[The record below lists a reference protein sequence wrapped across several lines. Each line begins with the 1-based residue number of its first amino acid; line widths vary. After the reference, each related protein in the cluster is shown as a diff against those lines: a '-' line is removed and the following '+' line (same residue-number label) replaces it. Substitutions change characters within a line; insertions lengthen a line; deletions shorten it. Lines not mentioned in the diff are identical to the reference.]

1 LASTPLKVLNQ
12 PLKVLNKPAAVL
24 NKPLRVLNKPLRVF
38 ITGASSGL
46 GAALARHYGASG
58 AQLGLAGRRLEGLQH
73 TAAGLDARLYPADVR
88 DAAAMQTAAE
98 AFLNEVGPPDIV
110 IAAAGIS
117 VGTLTEAGED
127 AAVFRA
133 VMDAN
138 VLGLVHTFQP
148 FIVPM
153 QTNGGVLCGISSV
166 AGVRGL
172 PGGGAYSASKA
183 AATVYLEA
191 LRLELKA
198 RGIAVVTVAP
208 GYVDTPMTRVNPY
221 AMPFKMSA
229 RVAAEKVAHCIARR
243 RPYTVIPWQMAWAA
257 RLLKWLPIPVYD
269 VVFEKAPRKPRG
281 LPT

>member
-1 LASTPLKVLNQ
+1 LAAIPLK
-12 PLKVLNKPAAVL
+12 
-24 NKPLRVLNKPLRVF
+24 VF

-46 GAALARHYGASG
+46 GAALARHYGAAG
-58 AQLGLAGRRLEGLQH
+58 AQLGLAGRRIEGLQD
-73 TAAGLDARLYPADVR
+73 TAAGLIARLYLADVR
-88 DAAAMQTAAE
+88 DAAAMQTAADS
-98 AFLNEVGPPDIV
+98 FLREVGTPDIV

-117 VGTLTEAGED
+117 IGTLTEAAD
-127 AAVFRA
+127 DVPVFRA
-133 VMDAN
+133 VMEAN

-148 FIVPM
+148 FLSAM
-153 QTNGGVLCGISSV
+153 QTGGVLCGISSV

-172 PGGGAYSASKA
+172 PGGSAYSASKA

-198 RGIAVVTVAP
+198 RRIAVVTVAP
-208 GYVDTPMTRVNPY
+208 GYIDTPMTQVNPY

-229 RVAAEKVAHCIARR
+229 PEAAAKVADCISRR
-243 RPYTVIPWQMAWAA
+243 RAYAVIPWQMAWAA

-269 VVFEKAPRKPRG
+269 AAFEKAPRKPRG

>member
-1 LASTPLKVLNQ
+1 MPAIPLK
-12 PLKVLNKPAAVL
+12 
-24 NKPLRVLNKPLRVF
+24 VF

-46 GAALARHYGASG
+46 GAALARHYGAAG
-58 AQLGLAGRRLEGLQH
+58 AQLGLAGRRLDGLRD
-73 TAAGLDARLYPADVR
+73 TAAGLDARLYQADVR
-88 DAAAMQTAAE
+88 DAAAMQQAA
-98 AFLNEVGPPDIV
+98 ASFVSEVGAPDIV

-117 VGTLTEAGED
+117 VGTLTEASED
-127 AAVFRA
+127 APVFRA

-148 FIVPM
+148 FIAAM
-153 QTNGGVLCGISSV
+153 QTGGVLCGISSV

-208 GYVDTPMTRVNPY
+208 GYIDTPMTQVNPY
-221 AMPFKMSA
+221 AMPFRMSA
-229 RVAAEKVAHCIARR
+229 ETAAAKAARCIARR
-243 RPYTVIPWQMAWAA
+243 RGYTVIPWQMAWVA
-257 RLLKWLPIPVYD
+257 RMLKWLPIPVYD
-269 VVFEKAPRKPRG
+269 AVFEKAPRKPRN

>member
-1 LASTPLKVLNQ
+1 MTTAPLK
-12 PLKVLNKPAAVL
+12 
-24 NKPLRVLNKPLRVF
+24 VF

-46 GAALARHYGASG
+46 GAALAQHYGAQG
-58 AQLGLAGRRLEGLQH
+58 AQLGLAGRRIQGLQDS
-73 TAAGLDARLYPADVR
+73 AAGLDARLYQADVR
-88 DAAAMQTAAE
+88 DAKAMRLAAD
-98 AFLNEVGPPDIV
+98 AFLNEVGAPDIV

-117 VGTLTEAGED
+117 VGTLTEEAAD

-138 VLGLVHTFQP
+138 VLGLVHTFHP
-148 FIVPM
+148 FIAAM
-153 QTNGGVLCGISSV
+153 QTNGGVLCAISSV

-183 AATVYLEA
+183 AATIYLEA
-191 LRLELKA
+191 LRLELKG

-208 GYVDTPMTRVNPY
+208 GYIDTPMTRVNPY

-229 RVAAEKVAHCIARR
+229 QIAANKVARCITLRR
-243 RPYTVIPWQMAWAA
+243 AYTVIPWQMAWVA

-269 VVFEKAPRKPRG
+269 ALFENAPRKPRG

>member
-1 LASTPLKVLNQ
+1 MPVNSS
-12 PLKVLNKPAAVL
+12 
-24 NKPLRVLNKPLRVF
+24 LRVF

-46 GAALARHYGASG
+46 GAALAQHYGAQG
-58 AQLGLAGRRLEGLQH
+58 AQLGLAGRQLAGLQA
-73 TAAGLDARLYPADVR
+73 TASGLNAQLYQADVR
-88 DAAAMQTAAE
+88 DAAAMQHAAQS
-98 AFLNEVGPPDIV
+98 FLDTVGTPDIV

-117 VGTLTEAGED
+117 VGTLTEEAAD
-127 AAVFRA
+127 ATVFRA

-148 FIVPM
+148 FIAAM
-153 QTNGGVLCGISSV
+153 QTNGGVLCAISSV

-208 GYVDTPMTRVNPY
+208 GYIDTPMTRVNPY

-229 RVAAEKVAHCIARR
+229 ATAAAKVARCIRLRR
-243 RPYTVIPWQMAWAA
+243 TYTVIPWQMAWVA
-257 RLLKWLPIPVYD
+257 RLLKWLPNPLYD

-281 LPT
+281 LPI

>member
-1 LASTPLKVLNQ
+1 MRQ
-12 PLKVLNKPAAVL
+12 
-24 NKPLRVLNKPLRVF
+24 PLRVF
-38 ITGASSGL
+38 VTGASSGL
-46 GAALARHYGASG
+46 GAALARHYGAQG
-58 AQLGLAGRRLEGLQH
+58 AQLGLAGRRLEALQA
-73 TAAGLDARLYPADVR
+73 TAAGLDARLYQADVR
-88 DAAAMQTAAE
+88 DAGAMRAAAA
-98 AFLNEVGPPDIV
+98 AFVREVGAPDLV

-117 VGTLTEAGED
+117 VGTLTEAAED
-127 AAVFRA
+127 APVFRA

-148 FIVPM
+148 FIASMPA
-153 QTNGGVLCGISSV
+153 GGVLCGISSV

-208 GYVDTPMTRVNPY
+208 GYIDTPMTQVNPY
-221 AMPFKMSA
+221 AMPFKMTA
-229 RVAAEKVAHCIARR
+229 QAAAGKVADCIARR
-243 RPYTVIPWQMAWAA
+243 RAYAVIPWQMGWVA

-269 VVFEKAPRKPRG
+269 ALFEKAPRKPRG

>member
-1 LASTPLKVLNQ
+1 MKETLK
-12 PLKVLNKPAAVL
+12 
-24 NKPLRVLNKPLRVF
+24 VF

-46 GAALARHYGASG
+46 GAALARHYGAQG
-58 AQLGLAGRRLEGLQH
+58 ARLGLAGRRLEGLQA
-73 TAAGLDARLYPADVR
+73 TAAGLDARLYQADVR
-88 DAAAMQTAAE
+88 DAEAMQAAAE
-98 AFLNEVGPPDIV
+98 AFVDAVGAPDIV

-117 VGTLTEAGED
+117 VGTLTEAVDD
-127 AAVFRA
+127 APVFRA

-148 FIVPM
+148 FIAPM
-153 QTNGGVLCGISSV
+153 QAAGGVLCGISSV

-183 AATVYLEA
+183 AASVYLEA

-208 GYVDTPMTRVNPY
+208 GYIDTPMTRVNPY
-221 AMPFKMSA
+221 PMPFRMAAADAAAQVA
-229 RVAAEKVAHCIARR
+229 RCIARR
-243 RPYTVIPWQMAWAA
+243 RPYAVIPWQMAWTAKV
-257 RLLKWLPIPVYD
+257 LKWLPIPVYD
-269 VVFEKAPRKPRG
+269 ALFEKAPRKPRG

>member
-1 LASTPLKVLNQ
+1 MSGRPLK
-12 PLKVLNKPAAVL
+12 
-24 NKPLRVLNKPLRVF
+24 VF

-46 GAALARHYGASG
+46 GAALARHYGGTG
-58 AQLGLAGRRLEGLQH
+58 AQLGLVGRKP
-73 TAAGLDARLYPADVR
+73 AALAAVASGLDAHTYVADVR
-88 DAAAMQTAAE
+88 DAAAMQAAAA
-98 AFLNEVGPPDIV
+98 AFLHEVGAPDIV

-117 VGTLTEAGED
+117 VGTLTEHAED

-138 VLGLVHTFQP
+138 VLGLIHTFAP
-148 FIVPM
+148 FIASM
-153 QTNGGVLCGISSV
+153 QVRDNQPGGGVLCGISSV

-208 GYVDTPMTRVNPY
+208 GYIDTPMTEVNPY

-229 RVAAEKVAHCIARR
+229 ATAAQKVARCIARR
-243 RPYTVIPWQMAWAA
+243 RAYTVIPWQMAWAA
-257 RLLKWLPIPVYD
+257 RALKWLPIPVYD
-269 VVFEKAPRKPRG
+269 AVFEKAPRKPRG

>member
-1 LASTPLKVLNQ
+1 LPPAPLK
-12 PLKVLNKPAAVL
+12 
-24 NKPLRVLNKPLRVF
+24 VF

-46 GAALARHYGASG
+46 GAALARHYGAQG
-58 AQLGLAGRRLEGLQH
+58 ACVGLIGRRLEGLQD
-73 TAAGLDARLYPADVR
+73 TAAGLDARLYQADVR
-88 DAAAMQTAAE
+88 DAAAMQSVAT
-98 AFLNEVGPPDIV
+98 AFLDEVGPPDLV

-117 VGTLTEAGED
+117 VGTLTEASED

-148 FIVPM
+148 FIAPM

-191 LRLELKA
+191 LRLELKT

-208 GYVDTPMTRVNPY
+208 GYIDTPMTQVNPY
-221 AMPFKMSA
+221 AMPFRMT
-229 RVAAEKVAHCIARR
+229 VADAAAKVARCIARR
-243 RPYTVIPWQMAWAA
+243 RAYAVIPWQMAWVA

-269 VVFEKAPRKPRG
+269 ALFEKAPRKPRG

>member
-1 LASTPLKVLNQ
+1 MAPHPPK
-12 PLKVLNKPAAVL
+12 
-24 NKPLRVLNKPLRVF
+24 VF

-46 GAALARHYGASG
+46 GAALARHYGAQG
-58 AQLGLAGRRLEGLQH
+58 AQLGLVGRRLEGLQQ
-73 TAAGLDARLYPADVR
+73 TAAGLTARLYLADVR
-88 DAAAMQTAAE
+88 DEVAMHTAAE
-98 AFLNEVGPPDIV
+98 AFLQEIGTPDIV

-117 VGTLTEAGED
+117 VGTLTEEAAD
-127 AAVFRA
+127 APVFRA

-148 FIVPM
+148 FIAAM
-153 QTNGGVLCGISSV
+153 QSSGGVLCGISSV

-183 AATVYLEA
+183 AATIYLEA

-198 RGIAVVTVAP
+198 RQIAVVTVAP
-208 GYVDTPMTRVNPY
+208 GYIDTPMTQVNPY

-229 RVAAEKVAHCIARR
+229 PAAAANVARCIAHRR
-243 RPYTVIPWQMAWAA
+243 AYTVIPWQMAMVAP
-257 RLLKWLPIPVYD
+257 LLKWLPIPVYD
-269 VVFEKAPRKPRG
+269 ALFEKAPRKPRG

>member
-1 LASTPLKVLNQ
+1 MAPLKVLDR
-12 PLKVLNKPAAVL
+12 PSAA
-24 NKPLRVLNKPLRVF
+24 PLRVF

-46 GAALARHYGASG
+46 GAALARHYGAQG
-58 AQLGLAGRRLEGLQH
+58 ARLGLAGRRLAGLEEI
-73 TAAGLDARLYPADVR
+73 AAGLDARLFQADVR
-88 DAAAMQTAAE
+88 DAAAMQAAAD
-98 AFLNEVGPPDIV
+98 AFLDTIGPPDIV

-127 AAVFRA
+127 APVFRA

-148 FIVPM
+148 FIGPM
-153 QTNGGVLCGISSV
+153 QAGGGVLCGISSV
-166 AGVRGL
+166 AGMRGL

-183 AATVYLEA
+183 AATAYLEA

-198 RGIAVVTVAP
+198 RRIAVVTVSP
-208 GYVDTPMTRVNPY
+208 GYIDTPMTRVNPY
-221 AMPFKMSA
+221 PMPFRLSA
-229 RVAAEKVAHCIARR
+229 PVAAAKVAHCIARR
-243 RPYTVIPWQMAWAA
+243 RPHTVIPWQMAWVA

-269 VVFEKAPRKPRG
+269 ALFEKAPRKPRG